1 MISRE
6 QARALVEAEIS
17 RPDPQGARGSVE
29 IVDDSTIERSWG
41 WVFFYRS
48 SEDLRPENVSATLAG
63 NAPYMV
69 NRHTGEVIVTGTA
82 WPTQKYIDD
91 YESRLR
97 SGV

>member
-1 MISRE
+1 MILRE
-6 QARALVEAEIS
+6 QARALVEAEIH
-17 RPDPQGARGSVE
+17 RPDPYGARGSVE
-29 IVDDSTIERSWG
+29 IVEDSTIERAWG
-41 WVFFYRS
+41 CVFFYQA
-48 SEDLRPENVSATLAG
+48 SEYLRTGNVSAALAG
-63 NAPYMV
+63 NAPYIV

>member
-6 QARALVEAEIS
+6 QARALVEAELH
-17 RPDPQGARGSVE
+17 RPDPDGARGPVE
-29 IVDDSTIERSWG
+29 IVDDFTIERSWG
-41 WVFFYRS
+41 WVFFYQS
-48 SEDLRPENVSATLAG
+48 SEHLRTGSISAALAG

-91 YESRLR
+91 YESRLL

>member
-6 QARALVEAEIS
+6 QARALVEAEIH
-17 RPDPQGARGSVE
+17 RPDPCGAQGSVK
-29 IVDDSTIERSWG
+29 IVEDSTIERSWG
-41 WVFFYRS
+41 WVFFYES
-48 SEDLRPENVSATLAG
+48 SEYLRTGNESAALAG
-63 NAPYMV
+63 NAPYIV

>member
-1 MISRE
+1 MISRQE
-6 QARALVEAEIS
+6 ARALVEAEINQ
-17 RPDPQGARGSVE
+17 PDPDGDRGAVE
-29 IVDDSTIERSWG
+29 IVDESTLERSWG
-41 WVFFYRS
+41 WVFFYQS
-48 SEDLRPENVSATLAG
+48 AEYLRTGNVSAALAG
-63 NAPYMV
+63 NAPYIV